1 MYFFLFFFSILPLG
15 YSQLGYTETGWA
27 SYYSD
32 KFHGRYTASGE
43 RYNKN
48 ALTAAHRTLAFGT
61 KVKVTNLR
69 NGKSVIVRINDRGPW
84 VEGRIIDLSK
94 EAARRLDMLAAGTVP
109 VRIEVV
115 ETSPEHSLPPPK
127 PKPKPKTKPF
137 QTLGIYTPQGYK
149 VRLRGYGIQ
158 IASFQNLPLAQE
170 YLRKTAAKHKKTY
183 LIVAQ
188 DPHGK
193 KIYKIVV
200 GNFSTYESAKKNLKK
215 FQQGFIIRYEQALRI
230 KFQPFSRPGIY
241 TVEGKIV
248 HPRYFGI
255 QLGSFSRLS
264 SAQKKAKQVQEKGY
278 KNVFIIV
285 THDKKGK
292 TIYKVALGRYENYQ
306 IAKKNLAEIQKKDLW
321 GFVIRYQ
328 DYD

>member
-1 MYFFLFFFSILPLG
+1 MFFFVLCCFIISLS

-115 ETSPEHSLPPPK
+115 ETSPEQSLPPPK
-127 PKPKPKTKPF
+127 PKPKTKPKAKPF
-137 QTLGIYTPQGYK
+137 QSIGIYTPQGYR

-158 IASFQNLPLAQE
+158 IASFQSLPLAQE
-170 YLRKTAAKHKKTY
+170 YPKKPAEKFKKRAPTY
-183 LIVAQ
+183 
-188 DPHGK
+188 
-193 KIYKIVV
+193 
-200 GNFSTYESAKKNLKK
+200 
-215 FQQGFIIRYEQALRI
+215 
-230 KFQPFSRPGIY
+230 
-241 TVEGKIV
+241 
-248 HPRYFGI
+248 
-255 QLGSFSRLS
+255 
-264 SAQKKAKQVQEKGY
+264 
-278 KNVFIIV
+278 
-285 THDKKGK
+285 
-292 TIYKVALGRYENYQ
+292 
-306 IAKKNLAEIQKKDLW
+306 
-321 GFVIRYQ
+321 
-328 DYD
+328 